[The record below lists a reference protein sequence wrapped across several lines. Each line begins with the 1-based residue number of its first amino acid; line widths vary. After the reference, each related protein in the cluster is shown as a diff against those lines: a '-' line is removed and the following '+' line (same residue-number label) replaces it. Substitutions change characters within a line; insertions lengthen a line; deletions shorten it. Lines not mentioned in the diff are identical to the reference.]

1 MNETL
6 LVLEMMD
13 AIHHQIQSLISR
25 KIIESPYEPDY
36 YQIGFLF
43 DKQEKM
49 IGILKKLLIDG
60 DERELEQENP
70 YEYQKNQ

>member
-36 YQIGFLF
+36 SGSINSDHKSQVVKI
-43 DKQEKM
+43 
-49 IGILKKLLIDG
+49 
-60 DERELEQENP
+60 
-70 YEYQKNQ
+70 